1 LPAAELERRWN
12 EILQAVAKIEADI
25 AAKVPIWSLTA
36 SEAGLIAGASQGEIG
51 HQCDCW
57 NEETVSLAVKLLNTI
72 GPDCIALLVG
82 NLEGLETDGPKGR
95 KLAFHVG
102 WPTGQRATVP

>member
-25 AAKVPIWSLTA
+25 AAKVPIWSWTA
-36 SEAGLIAGASQGEIG
+36 SEAGLIAG
-51 HQCDCW
+51 
-57 NEETVSLAVKLLNTI
+57 EE
-72 GPDCIALLVG
+72 
-82 NLEGLETDGPKGR
+82 LETDGPKGR
-95 KLAFHVG
+95 KRRFAVVWGVAFHVG